1 VLEPLADQITETIR
15 RYYKLVDQGDVDGL
29 LGLFAD
35 RAIYQRPGYA
45 PIVGR
50 SQLVEFYA
58 NQRVISTGEHAVVKI
73 LVDAGNV
80 AVEGTFAGRLKD
92 GSEVGL
98 RFADFFVV
106 DDSLHIKARNTYF
119 FTPMV

>member
-1 VLEPLADQITETIR
+1 MLGPLTDQVTETIR
-15 RYYKLVDQGDVDGL
+15 RYYKLVDRGDVDGL
-29 LGLFAD
+29 VELFAE
-35 RAIYQRPGYA
+35 RAVYQRPGYA

-50 SQLVEFYA
+50 IQLDEFYS
-58 NQRVISTGEHAVVKI
+58 NQRMIDSGRHAVVKI
-73 LVDAGNV
+73 VVDAGNV
-80 AVEGTFAGRLKD
+80 AVEGTFAGTLKD

-106 DDSLHIKARNTYF
+106 DENLLIRARNTYF